1 MNRLIPIL
9 LVIMIIF
16 AAATYLLHRIFLK
29 RRWVKYIPGVTALAV
44 CVYHVVMIQIGQYNG
59 FEDLARILMGMMLF
73 SGFIGGL
80 LTGLILDFIR
90 INTIQYNAK
99 DI

>member
-9 LVIMIIF
+9 LVIIIVF
-16 AAATYLLHRIFLK
+16 AAATYLLHRIFLR
-29 RRWVKYIPGVTALAV
+29 RRWIKYIPGIAALGT
-44 CVYHVVMIQIGQYNG
+44 CIYHVIMIRTGQYNG
-59 FEDLARILMGMMLF
+59 FEDLARILMGIMLF

-90 INTIQYNAK
+90 INTTQYNTK